1 MSAYDDA
8 MSQPPDTEGVPPA
21 AGDGDGAD
29 EARGSAWARLVR
41 AALHEQDSYPLL
53 LTVLLLEYLTLT
65 VIPQDNWSRVVSAP
79 LVAVTMLL
87 GLRTSG
93 VRRHTLRAAGV
104 AAVASLVLVVA
115 QVATGASWLIPA
127 SYLVLGALLV
137 STPPAVLRRVLRHQ
151 RVTFQTL
158 SGALCVYVLLGLV
171 FAYVYLAI
179 GAVNPDAFA
188 DQSGPGGPRGA
199 AAFLYFSFVTLT
211 TVGFGDIYPLSRLA
225 RALVVLEALL
235 GQIFL
240 VTTVAR
246 LVALYSTLGPRP
258 PRVRR

>member
-1 MSAYDDA
+1 M
-8 MSQPPDTEGVPPA
+8 PPA
-21 AGDGDGAD
+21 AGEGAG
-29 EARGSAWARLVR
+29 EPRGSAWSRLVR

-53 LTVLLLEYLTLT
+53 LMVLLLEYLTLMI
-65 VIPQDNWSRVVSAP
+65 IPQDNWSRVVSAP

-93 VRRHTLRAAGV
+93 VRRRTQRVALVAAG
-104 AAVASLVLVVA
+104 ASLVLVVA
-115 QVATGASWLIPA
+115 QVATGASWLVPE

-151 RVTFQTL
+151 RVTVQTL
-158 SGALCVYVLLGLV
+158 SGAVCVYVLLGLV

-179 GAVNPDAFA
+179 GALNPGAFA
-188 DQSGPGGPRGA
+188 DQSRPGGPRGGA
-199 AAFLYFSFVTLT
+199 TFLYFSFVTLT
-211 TVGFGDIYPLSRLA
+211 TVGFGDIYPLGRLA

-246 LVALYSTLGPRP
+246 LVALYSAQGPRP
-258 PRVRR
+258 PRAHR